1 MSAMPPD
8 GPQIEVHSDDDWKE
22 RVKSEDRRR
31 DEQAAAT
38 HAPPGSESAAKVD
51 RLPRADFS
59 ILVQMFTTQAMTAL
73 GIIPPPGA
81 QQPEQHLPLAR
92 HFIDL
97 LGVLEQKCRGNLTP
111 TEERML
117 TTSLHELRLAFV
129 ELSRQ
134 AGDAPA
140 ADSPS

>member
-8 GPQIEVHSDDDWKE
+8 GPQIEVRSDDDWKE
-22 RVKSEDRRR
+22 RVKAEDRRR

-38 HAPPGSESAAKVD
+38 QPPPRAEATAPSD

-59 ILVQMFTTQAMTAL
+59 VLVQLFTTQAMTAL
-73 GIIPPPGA
+73 GVIPSPGA
-81 QQPEQHLPLAR
+81 KQPQQQLPLAR

-111 TEERML
+111 QEEKML
-117 TTSLHELRLAFV
+117 TTSLHELRLAYV
-129 ELSRQ
+129 ELSRRPAEAPPQ
-134 AGDAPA
+134 A
-140 ADSPS
+140 SS

>member
-1 MSAMPPD
+1 MSAIPTD
-8 GPQIEVHSDDDWKE
+8 GPQMEVHSDDDWKQ
-22 RVKSEDRRR
+22 RVKAEDRRR
-31 DEQAAAT
+31 DEQTAAAQS
-38 HAPPGSESAAKVD
+38 PPDSESAPKFD

-81 QQPEQHLPLAR
+81 QQPERHLPLAG

-111 TEERML
+111 HEEQML
-117 TTSLHELRLAFV
+117 ATSLHELRLAFV
-129 ELSRQ
+129 ELTRQ

-140 ADSPS
+140 ADNPS